1 MSTTRTIHRCI
12 ECGAT
17 SPKWAGR
24 CGDCGEWNSFVEGLD
39 RRSAAPAELDL
50 PQAGTPMPLSDVVD
64 DTADARKTGV
74 TEFDRVLGGGLVA
87 GSITLVGGEP
97 GIGKSTLLLQVA
109 AAMARRGSRA
119 LYLSGE
125 ESVGQIRRR
134 ATRID
139 SVHEKVWLAS
149 ETVLPNLL
157 DHLDQIRPDVVVVD
171 SVQTLHDPR
180 LSSAPGSV
188 TQVRECAHAL
198 ARQAKA
204 RNLAMLLVGHV
215 TKDGSLAG
223 PRLLE
228 HVVDTVLSFEGD
240 RHHALRLLR
249 ATKHRYGPTAE
260 MGVMSMNGSGLAA
273 VDDPSELFLADRIS
287 GISGSAVVPT
297 VDGSRPLLVEVQ
309 ALVAKTKFANPRR
322 SAQGLDSGRLA
333 ILLAVLERRIGLE
346 LSGEDVYALAVGGS
360 RVVDSGADAALALA
374 VASSFTG
381 RVLAEDLVIVG
392 EVGLGGELRHVA
404 NMDRRLG
411 EAARC
416 GFRRAI
422 VPQTAPDGAGLELLR
437 APTLAAAVVLADV
450 GTI

>member
-17 SPKWAGR
+17 SPKWVGR

-50 PQAGTPMPLSDVVD
+50 SRAGTPMPLSAVVD
-64 DTADARKTGV
+64 DTADARETGV

-125 ESVGQIRRR
+125 ESVGQISRR

-139 SVHEKVWLAS
+139 SMHDHVWLAS
-149 ETVLPNLL
+149 ETVLPHLL
-157 DHLDQIRPDVVVVD
+157 DHLDQVRPDVVVVD
-171 SVQTLHDPR
+171 SVQTLHDAR

-188 TQVRECAHAL
+188 TQVRECVHAL
-198 ARQAKA
+198 ALQAKA

-260 MGVMSMNGSGLAA
+260 MGVMSMNKSGLVA
-273 VDDPSELFLADRIS
+273 VDDPSELFLADRIP

-404 NMDRRLG
+404 HMDRRLG

-437 APTLAAAVVLADV
+437 APTLAAAVALAEV